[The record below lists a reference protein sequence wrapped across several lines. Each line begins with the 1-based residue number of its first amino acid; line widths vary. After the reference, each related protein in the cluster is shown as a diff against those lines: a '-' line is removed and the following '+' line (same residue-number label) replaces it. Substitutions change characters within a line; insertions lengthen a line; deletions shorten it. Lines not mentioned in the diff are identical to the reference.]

1 MDGRGLTE
9 PRVAEVNHDFTIRQP
24 AMAVLYKRWNE
35 PRSRFGDLL
44 VVAFMVMQCLD
55 GVFTYLGVGIWGPAI
70 EANPLVSSAMTPRAV
85 AAGLGGAKLL
95 AIGFGMLLH
104 LRRVHNVVALLTA
117 IYFAVAILPW
127 AALFLM
133 H

>member
-1 MDGRGLTE
+1 
-9 PRVAEVNHDFTIRQP
+9 
-24 AMAVLYKRWNE
+24 MAVLYKRWNE
-35 PRSRFGDLL
+35 PRSRFGDLM
-44 VVAFMVMQCLD
+44 VIAFMVMQCLD
-55 GVFTYLGVGIWGPAI
+55 GVFTYMGVRMWGPAI
-70 EANPLVSSAMTPRAV
+70 EANPFISSAMNTAGV
-85 AAGLGGAKLL
+85 AAGLGGAKMM
-95 AIGFGMLLH
+95 AIGFGMVLH